1 MERLIAALILS
12 YLIGS
17 IPFSQIVGRLAKG
30 IDLRKVGS
38 RNVGGNNL
46 IAQAGVGWGLI
57 GGGLDVAK
65 GAAAMWFTQGLG
77 VPYPLSLLAGLFVL
91 AGHNWSPWL
100 GFRGGKG
107 IAAGFGVLLWASWPE
122 ALIAAVAFGLMNW
135 KILKNGTSATV
146 VAFVLLGLLYL
157 ITSKPMEIFLL
168 AIGIVL
174 LIYVASYRDLVAH
187 NKSVK
192 HWTQNFTDPK

>member
-1 MERLIAALILS
+1 VDRLIAALILS

-46 IAQAGVGWGLI
+46 IASAGVWWGLL

-65 GAAAMWFTQGLG
+65 GVVAMWLTQIIAA
-77 VPYPLSLLAGLFVL
+77 PYPLSLLGGLLVL
-91 AGHNWSPWL
+91 VGHNWSPWL

-107 IAAGFGVLLWASWPE
+107 IAAGFGVLLWVSWPE
-122 ALIAAVAFGLMNW
+122 AVIAAFTFGLMNW
-135 KILKNGTSATV
+135 KILKNGTSATI
-146 VAFVLLGLLYL
+146 VAFVFLGLLYL
-157 ITSKPMEIFLL
+157 ITGKPLEIFLL
-168 AIGIVL
+168 GIGIVL
-174 LIYVASYRDLVAH
+174 LIYVASYNDLVAH

-192 HWTQNFTDPK
+192 HWAQNFTDPK

>member
-1 MERLIAALILS
+1 MDRLIAALILS

-46 IAQAGVGWGLI
+46 IASAGVWWGLL

-65 GAAAMWFTQGLG
+65 GVVAMWLTQIIAA
-77 VPYPLSLLAGLFVL
+77 PYPLSLLAGLLVL

-107 IAAGFGVLLWASWPE
+107 IAAGFGVLLWVSWPE
-122 ALIAAVAFGLMNW
+122 AVIAAITFGLMNW
-135 KILKNGTSATV
+135 RILKNGTTATM
-146 VAFVLLGLLYL
+146 VAFVVLGLLYL
-157 ITSKPMEIFLL
+157 LTGKPVEIFLL
-168 AIGIVL
+168 GVGIAL
-174 LIYVASYRDLVAH
+174 LIYVASYNDLVAH
-187 NKSVK
+187 NRSVK
-192 HWTQNFTDPK
+192 HWSQNFTDPK